1 MLTPIPAS
9 DCVQAR
15 EAASARLDNELS
27 EIGAARLDGHLR
39 TCSDCSNYARELES
53 LTAEL
58 RAATLVRPGNLVV
71 LPPRRRGVPMRVTAA
86 AAAVVALLTVS
97 SLALGRAFN
106 GGGSPAQTGTGQT
119 DTGPTH
125 PNGIQA
131 GVNEAHLLAQLRGFQ
146 QVPVGPL
153 RHVKVI

>member
-27 EIGAARLDGHLR
+27 EIGAARLDGHLQ
-39 TCSDCSNYARELES
+39 TCSDCSSYARELEL

-58 RAATLVRPGNLVV
+58 RAAALVRPGNFVV
-71 LPPRRRGVPMRVTAA
+71 LPPRRRHVPMRLTAA

-97 SLALGRAFN
+97 SLALGRALN
-106 GGGSPAQTGTGQT
+106 GRGSPAQTVTGQT
-119 DTGPTH
+119 DTGSTQQ
-125 PNGIQA
+125 NGIQA
-131 GVNEAHLLAQLRGFQ
+131 GGNQAQLLAQLRGFEQ
-146 QVPVGPL
+146 APVGPL